1 MLLGKNKD
9 VLTTT
14 IALKKGCLIKAE
26 TLAGTID
33 SLAKTMQAVSEEMLK
48 LGNVEVR
55 VKDIKIKKDRVIV
68 SLKPD
73 FKTK

>member
-1 MLLGKNKD
+1 MILRKDKD

-14 IALKKGCLIKAE
+14 IHLKKGCLIKAE
-26 TLAGTID
+26 TLAGAID
-33 SLAKTMQAVSEEMLK
+33 SLAKTMQAVTEEMLK

-55 VKDIKIKKDRVIV
+55 VKDIKIKKDKVII
-68 SLKPD
+68 SLKPN